1 MDMMLQLERLAAGS
15 VNAGQN
21 VLFDTTLISV
31 GDISYDNTAGLITLL
46 QPGRYQFNWWV
57 APQTASTD
65 SGIVFALRSS
75 QNDVVIGNSP
85 QRNGEVVGMA
95 VVEVAVTPVTVSLQN
110 ENGMVFYDNSIPVKA
125 SLTVWGS
132 IESVSTANFIIPY
145 SGGINL
151 ALTTTEQGEPEI
163 AAMIG
168 FGSMIS
174 IVAENG
180 QINERNEHLS
190 FLVPRDSV
198 INSAFTFFNIQQAD
212 DLGESSV
219 QIVAQ
224 FYRAGLSDNLFMPIP
239 ETRLELPPVLTG
251 IVPVG
256 QHLYAETGDIA
267 IPVAKGTRIMLAY
280 MASVVDGPPNRF
292 TFLGYGDA
300 GLSMS

>member
-31 GDISYDNTAGLITLL
+31 GDISYDNATGAITLL

-65 SGIVFALRSS
+65 SGVVFALRSS
-75 QNDVVIGNSP
+75 QNDVVIGNSL
-85 QRNGEVVGMA
+85 QRSSEVVGMA
-95 VVEVAVTPVTVSLQN
+95 MVEVAVPPVTVTLQN
-110 ENGMVFYDNSIPVKA
+110 ENGIVFYGNSIPVKA

-132 IESVSTANFIIPY
+132 EETAAAPDFIIPY
-145 SGGINL
+145 SGGLLI
-151 ALTTTEQGEPEI
+151 ALTTNEEGEAEV

-168 FGSMIS
+168 FGSTIS

-180 QINERNEHLS
+180 EINERNDHLS

-198 INSAFTFFNIQQAD
+198 INSAFTFFNIQEAI
-212 DLGESSV
+212 DLGGSSI

-224 FYRAGLSDNLFMPIP
+224 FYRAGLSDNLFVPIP

-251 IVPVG
+251 IVPAG

-267 IPVAKGTRIMLAY
+267 IPVAKGTRIMLVY
-280 MASVVDGPPNRF
+280 IASVIDGPPNRF
-292 TFLGYGDA
+292 VLLGYADA